1 MVLNCLTIF
10 NLSYTCVLIH
20 TSIMFSNFSLS
31 ELNNNNSS
39 ILNSH
44 IYNIDLEE
52 GLLQEEL
59 QTYYLN
65 SRSILKVRFEN
76 FIFRI
81 KTKVMNIIN
90 ISKYCIIEMIAR
102 FLTIMD
108 YLDKLNK
115 EYLIPIISR
124 LEKIIGLLPTNTTL
138 NLIQSMINK
147 IKDFQLNF
155 YLLLDVIEHLK
166 ELFTIHPIVGII

>member
-1 MVLNCLTIF
+1 M
-10 NLSYTCVLIH
+10 
-20 TSIMFSNFSLS
+20 
-31 ELNNNNSS
+31 
-39 ILNSH
+39 
-44 IYNIDLEE
+44 YNIDLEQ
-52 GLLQEEL
+52 GLLEEEF
-59 QTYYLN
+59 QTYHSN
-65 SRSILKVRFEN
+65 SRSILKVRFKN

-108 YLDKLNK
+108 YLDKMNE

-124 LEKIIGLLPTNTTL
+124 LEKIICLLPTNTTL
-138 NLIQSMINK
+138 NLIQSLISK

-166 ELFTIHPIVGII
+166 ELFTIHPMVGIICTILIGLSLCILYLPRII